1 MEKPKYVDNDVFAFR
16 VHLKDE
22 LELDNIYVYVK
33 PFPEPPIGT
42 ATDEERYELR
52 GRQENLV
59 LEKYFT
65 KEKIEE
71 LKQKFIKEIQES
83 ENPFDIYCVD
93 RDGGYNVKEE
103 ELFNLD

>member
-1 MEKPKYVDNDVFAFR
+1 MEKLKYVDNDVFKYLVR
-16 VHLKDE
+16 LKNDSLYE
-22 LELDNIYVYVK
+22 TVYTK
-33 PFPEPPIGT
+33 PFPEPLIGT
-42 ATDEERYELR
+42 ATDEERHELYD
-52 GRQENLV
+52 RQKNLV

>member
-1 MEKPKYVDNDVFAFR
+1 MEKPKYVDNDVFKYA
-16 VHLKDE
+16 VHLKNNLLYE
-22 LELDNIYVYVK
+22 IVSTK
-33 PFPEPPIGT
+33 PFPEPSIVMSST
-42 ATDEERYELR
+42 ELCELNDYE
-52 GRQENLV
+52 ENLV

-65 KEKIEE
+65 KEKIDE

-93 RDGGYNVKEE
+93 RDGGYNLKEE

>member
-1 MEKPKYVDNDVFAFR
+1 MEKSKYVDNEVFKYS
-16 VHLKDE
+16 VHLKNNCLYE
-22 LELDNIYVYVK
+22 TVYTK

-42 ATDEERYELR
+42 ATDEERYELYD
-52 GRQENLV
+52 RQENLV

-65 KEKIEE
+65 KEKIKE
-71 LKQKFIKEIQES
+71 LNQKFIKEIQES
-83 ENPFDIYCVD
+83 ENPFDIYCID

>member
-1 MEKPKYVDNDVFAFR
+1 MDEYVDNDVFKYSVR
-16 VHLKDE
+16 LKNDSLYE
-22 LELDNIYVYVK
+22 IVYTK

-42 ATDEERYELR
+42 MSGTDEEK
-52 GRQENLV
+52 LV

-83 ENPFDIYCVD
+83 ENPFYIYCVD

>member
-1 MEKPKYVDNDVFAFR
+1 MTDKKYVDNDVFKYS
-16 VHLKDE
+16 VHLKNDYLYE
-22 LELDNIYVYVK
+22 TVYTK
-33 PFPEPPIGT
+33 PFPEQPIGT
-42 ATDEERYELR
+42 ATDEERHELHD
-52 GRQENLV
+52 RQENLV

-93 RDGGYNVKEE
+93 RDGGYLITED
-103 ELFNLD
+103 ELFNLNV

>member
-1 MEKPKYVDNDVFAFR
+1 MEKPKYVDNDIFKYA
-16 VHLKDE
+16 VHLKDGYLYE
-22 LELDNIYVYVK
+22 IVYTK
-33 PFPEPPIGT
+33 PFPEPPIT
-42 ATDEERYELR
+42 MSSTERRELYGYE
-52 GRQENLV
+52 ENLV
-59 LEKYFT
+59 LKKYFT

>member
-1 MEKPKYVDNDVFAFR
+1 MENSKYVDNYVFKYS
-16 VHLKDE
+16 VHLKNDSLYE
-22 LELDNIYVYVK
+22 IVYTKPFSKPQIGIKSSTEQQELD
-33 PFPEPPIGT
+33 
-42 ATDEERYELR
+42 DDYE
-52 GRQENLV
+52 ENLV

-83 ENPFDIYCVD
+83 ENPFNIYCVD
-93 RDGGYNVKEE
+93 VDGGYNVTEE

>member
-1 MEKPKYVDNDVFAFR
+1 MEKLKYVDNDVFKYS
-16 VHLKDE
+16 VCLKNDSLYE
-22 LELDNIYVYVK
+22 TVYTK

-42 ATDEERYELR
+42 ATDEERHELHD
-52 GRQENLV
+52 RQENLV

>member
-1 MEKPKYVDNDVFAFR
+1 MEKPKYVDNDVFKYS
-16 VHLKDE
+16 VHLKNDFLYE
-22 LELDNIYVYVK
+22 TVYTK
-33 PFPEPPIGT
+33 PFPEPSIVT
-42 ATDEERYELR
+42 MSSTERHKLNEHE
-52 GRQENLV
+52 ENLV

-71 LKQKFIKEIQES
+71 LKQKFIRQIQES